1 MLSAVIKEYNH
12 NTTSWQPTESSPIY
26 QRDILPIGADC
37 LGLFVVCYKLE
48 GSYLQIFANLLENDC
63 SQSKW
68 NCSCLVTVVSRSLRL
83 WDSEKSALGL
93 KVWEE
98 KKKNQYNHPE
108 TTVLFS
114 LCCDWLTLSKCRMSE
129 NSPAHL
135 KWQIIKLYLPTCF
148 AYIHRFIFYYL
159 QTVCLTLKCY
169 DEMHAEGAKRHAR
182 RQEVVNTKSKLI

>member
-1 MLSAVIKEYNH
+1 MAVICKY
-12 NTTSWQPTESSPIY
+12 
-26 QRDILPIGADC
+26 LPICQRMTAVSPSGTA
-37 LGLFVVCYKLE
+37 VVWWLWSPAVWGCGILKNRHSVSKCE
-48 GSYLQIFANLLENDC
+48 G
-63 SQSKW
+63 
-68 NCSCLVTVVSRSLRL
+68 
-83 WDSEKSALGL
+83 G
-93 KVWEE
+93 
-98 KKKNQYNHPE
+98 KKNQYNHPE

-148 AYIHRFIFYYL
+148 AYIHRFILYYL

-182 RQEVVNTKSKLI
+182 RQEVVNTKSMPL